1 MNATVP
7 SSDAANSRFATTRR
21 ETLALLASMRFAI
34 TLLCVICIASV
45 IGTVVKQGEQLP
57 DYVNKFGPFWAELF
71 GHVSLFTVY
80 SAPWFLLILAFLVT
94 STSLCIARNAPKILA
109 DLRSFKEGVREQS
122 LKAFHH
128 KAEGGIA
135 LQGQAALDHVSAVLA
150 RHGWQAKAQVR
161 AGGTMVA
168 ARKGR
173 VNKLGYLSAHS
184 AIVLICLGGLFDGDL
199 VVKAQMALTGKST
212 FEGGGLIRDVPP
224 EHRLPAGNPTFRGN
238 LMVPEGARS
247 GTAILQM
254 PDGIVLQDLDFDVE
268 LKRFMV
274 EYYETGMPRLFAS
287 QIVLHDHDGSP
298 PVEATVKVNEPVT
311 HHGVAIYQSSFED
324 GGSTLKLKALP
335 LQAGGQPFEINTRVG
350 DSVPLQQGKSPLTLE
365 VTGLRVI
372 NVENLGAAEGA
383 GTDVRKVD
391 LGSTLNKHLG
401 SGVSPDKAKQ
411 LHNVGP
417 SITYKLRDASGQA
430 REFSNYMVPIEL
442 DGQRVFVVG
451 VRDTPADSFRYL
463 RLPVDEKGSLD
474 GWLRL
479 RQALG
484 DTALREQ
491 AASRYARQAAP
502 ADKPEM
508 IEQLRVTSA
517 RALALFAGVEPA
529 SKKSTPGAQPSAG
542 LVALSQFIDDSVP
555 EAERARVADV
565 LLRIL
570 NSALYELN
578 DIAREQAGLKPQGN
592 EAAAQSFMAQAV
604 ISLSDSFFYP
614 APVLLELQDFQQRQ
628 ASVFQVARAPGKTLV
643 YLGAVLLIIG
653 VFAMLYVRERRLWVW
668 LHGAGEANPGSRM
681 LIALSTPRR
690 TLDVDAEFTALRQD
704 LLGASAA
711 AEPAV
716 IGDTP

>member
-1 MNATVP
+1 
-7 SSDAANSRFATTRR
+7 
-21 ETLALLASMRFAI
+21 
-34 TLLCVICIASV
+34 
-45 IGTVVKQGEQLP
+45 
-57 DYVNKFGPFWAELF
+57 
-71 GHVSLFTVY
+71 
-80 SAPWFLLILAFLVT
+80 
-94 STSLCIARNAPKILA
+94 
-109 DLRSFKEGVREQS
+109 
-122 LKAFHH
+122 
-128 KAEGGIA
+128 
-135 LQGQAALDHVSAVLA
+135 
-150 RHGWQAKAQVR
+150 VR

-247 GTAILQM
+247 GTAVLQM
-254 PDGIVLQDLDFDVE
+254 PNGIVLQDLDFDVE

-287 QIVLHDHDGSP
+287 EIVLHNHDGSP
-298 PVEATVKVNEPVT
+298 PVAATVKVNEPVT

-324 GGSTLKLKALP
+324 GGSALKLKALP

-372 NVENLGAAEGA
+372 NVENLGAPEAA

-463 RLPVDEKGSLD
+463 RLPVDEQGSLD

-491 AASRYARQAAP
+491 AASRYAKQAAP

-508 IEQLRVTSA
+508 IEQLRVTSS

-529 SKKSTPGAQPSAG
+529 SKKGTQAQPSAG

-555 EAERARVADV
+555 QAERARVADV

-578 DIAREQAGLKPQGN
+578 DIAREQAGLKPLNGD
-592 EAAAQSFMAQAV
+592 AAAQAFMTQAV

-614 APVLLELQDFQQRQ
+614 APVMLELQDFQQRQ

-643 YLGAVLLIIG
+643 YLGAILLIIG
-653 VFAMLYVRERRLWVW
+653 VFAMLYVRERRLWIW
-668 LHGAGEANPGSRM
+668 LYPSGDTNAAGSRLLM
-681 LIALSTPRR
+681 ALSTPRR
-690 TLDVDAEFTALRQD
+690 TLDVDAEFAALRQD
-704 LLGASAA
+704 LLGDTAA

-716 IGDTP
+716 IGETP